1 MDPGK
6 DGLAD
11 KASFDAACHEWQ
23 MLQHYRAALYLN
35 RLFLNGERPCT
46 FYHDRRP
53 EEESDEL
60 LSGLLHLHD
69 HGLLTIGSQP
79 FRRQPE
85 RLEQGG
91 REYWYQLRQRP
102 FLQFLVPQE
111 DLIPR
116 RLVAKFCRFLSAH
129 PRIVTLVHYHHHH
142 RHGGKLLRSNLHG
155 EHVVTKDR
163 AAMTLKELDE
173 EPFRKLT
180 VLKQEMM
187 DELDAIEALVRVECL
202 HVTVASRSWDIN
214 FDLLKL
220 VKDIAVEAGIKPAYA
235 ESPESE

>member
-6 DGLAD
+6 DGLPD
-11 KASFDAACHEWQ
+11 KANFDAAYREWQ
-23 MLQHYRAALYLN
+23 LLQHYRAALDLN

-46 FYHDRRP
+46 FYHGRRL

-60 LSGLLHLHD
+60 VPGLLRLHD

-91 REYWYQLRQRP
+91 RGYWYQLRQRP
-102 FLQFLVPQE
+102 FLQFLIPQE
-111 DLIPR
+111 DCLPK

-129 PRIVTLVHYHHHH
+129 PRIVTLVHHHHHH
-142 RHGGKLLRSNLHG
+142 RHGGKLLRSNLQG

-180 VLKQEMM
+180 VLSQGTM
-187 DELDAIEALVRVECL
+187 DEFDAIEALVRVECL
-202 HVTVASRSWDIN
+202 HVTVASRSWDIK
-214 FDLLKL
+214 FDLPKL

-235 ESPESE
+235 ESE